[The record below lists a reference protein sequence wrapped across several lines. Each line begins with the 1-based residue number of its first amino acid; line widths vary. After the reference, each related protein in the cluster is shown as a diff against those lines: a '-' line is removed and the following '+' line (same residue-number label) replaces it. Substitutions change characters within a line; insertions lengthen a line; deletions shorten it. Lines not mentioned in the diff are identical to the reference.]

1 MQDIIVI
8 GIAGGTGSGKTT
20 LAEKIIQHF
29 GDDIAIIHH
38 DNYYRGY
45 KGLTFEERAKIN
57 FDHPNSFETNL
68 MISDIVKLKNGET
81 IQCPVYDYSIHNRS
95 KETLTIEPHPIILV
109 EGILIFSDVR
119 LCELMDIKIFVDT
132 DADVRLIRRIKRDM
146 RTRDRSLESILA
158 QYTATVK
165 PMHDLY
171 VEPSKR
177 KADIGVQEGGKNAVA
192 FDMIVNRLEA
202 HIRRK

>member
-1 MQDIIVI
+1 
-8 GIAGGTGSGKTT
+8 
-20 LAEKIIQHF
+20 
-29 GDDIAIIHH
+29 
-38 DNYYRGY
+38 
-45 KGLTFEERAKIN
+45 
-57 FDHPNSFETNL
+57 
-68 MISDIVKLKNGET
+68 MITAFI
-81 IQCPVYDYSIHNRS
+81 
-95 KETLTIEPHPIILV
+95 
-109 EGILIFSDVR
+109 SDVR

-177 KADIGVQEGGKNAVA
+177 KADIVVQEGGKNAVA